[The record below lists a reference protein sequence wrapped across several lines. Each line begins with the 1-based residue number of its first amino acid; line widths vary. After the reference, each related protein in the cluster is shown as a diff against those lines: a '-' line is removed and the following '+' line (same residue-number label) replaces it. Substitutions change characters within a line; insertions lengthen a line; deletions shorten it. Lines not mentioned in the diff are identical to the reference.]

1 MKNNRRSSLAGNG
14 PSYGNGKWRPPFF
27 LYPSQSL
34 YPSPWCL
41 SHPSYYDVVRAP
53 KAFYL
58 IMEYG
63 SGGDLA
69 TLLAKRA
76 NRLQPLSEDHSLT
89 WLRQL
94 LDATAYLHRRN
105 LIHR

>member
-1 MKNNRRSSLAGNG
+1 MG
-14 PSYGNGKWRPPFF
+14 PGSGAHPSTLF
-27 LYPSQSL
+27 LFTIPL
-34 YPSPWCL
+34 NPAALTPTR
-41 SHPSYYDVVRAP
+41 HTSYYDVVRAP

-58 IMEYG
+58 VMEYG

-76 NRLQPLSEDHSLT
+76 SRLQPLSEDHSLT
-89 WLRQL
+89 WLQQL

>member
-1 MKNNRRSSLAGNG
+1 MGSGARPSFFSSSLAI
-14 PSYGNGKWRPPFF
+14 PQPLTRVPFT
-27 LYPSQSL
+27 
-34 YPSPWCL
+34 
-41 SHPSYYDVVRAP
+41 HPSYYDVVRAP